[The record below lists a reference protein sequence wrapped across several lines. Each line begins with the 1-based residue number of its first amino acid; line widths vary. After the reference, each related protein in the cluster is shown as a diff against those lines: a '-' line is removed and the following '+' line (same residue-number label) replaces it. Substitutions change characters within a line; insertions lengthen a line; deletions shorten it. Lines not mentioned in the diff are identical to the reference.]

1 VACLAGKAYSM
12 SKCRDLETQ
21 IRSLD
26 EIKEIMNAMKN
37 LSLMEIHR
45 LARLLDTQH
54 RVVATVESAAAYFL
68 SFHPQQL
75 ARTAKPREVYVIV
88 GSERGFCGDF
98 NEALLHGLERHG
110 GVPSGAGLVA
120 VGGKLANKMAGDQRA
135 TAFVNGASVVEEVD
149 SVLTNLTETLTK
161 LASEQTVCGPLTVLH
176 KVQDSEGVQFS
187 VLRPF
192 KQPESK
198 LVSAYPPVLNVKPEV
213 FLRELADQ
221 YLMAALQEVLYRSL
235 AAENQRRL
243 QHMDSAVNRLERVSA
258 KLARRH
264 NVLRQEEITEEI
276 EVIMLG
282 AEWLK

>member
-1 VACLAGKAYSM
+1 M

-45 LARLLDTQH
+45 LERLLDTQQ
-54 RVVATVESAAAYFL
+54 RVVATLESAAADFL

-75 ARTAKPREVYVIV
+75 VRTAKPREVYVIV

-110 GVPSGAGLVA
+110 GVPAGAGLVA
-120 VGGKLANKMAGDQRA
+120 VGGKLANKMAGDQRV
-135 TAFVNGASVVEEVD
+135 TSFVNGASVVEEVD
-149 SVLTNLTETLTK
+149 SVLTNLTQTLSK
-161 LASEQTVCGPLTVLH
+161 LASEHAVRGPLLLTVLH
-176 KVQDSEGVQFS
+176 KVPDSEDVQFS

-198 LVSAYPPVLNVKPEV
+198 LVSSAYPPVLNVKPEIFV
-213 FLRELADQ
+213 RELADQ

-243 QHMDSAVNRLERVSA
+243 QHMDSAVSRLERVSA
-258 KLARRH
+258 ELARRH
-264 NVLRQEEITEEI
+264 NALRQEEITEEI